1 MEEQKEQIGRNSQ
14 KFVRNSYEFRTNFT
28 SRENSHKF
36 IQVKF
41 VRNSYEFRTNFVRIS
56 REFRPIFAKT
66 QSKHTSKH
74 TLQSHGQV
82 MLHAPVLAHL
92 GDRHAGTVF
101 TRCHSVVGRPGGAMP
116 DKAKWISDSASTSP
130 PFTTS
135 SWCTLPRKNSMH
147 WGPTPMTARS
157 AAGAY
162 REMKVGWKG
171 QVGGPAGSVCGASAN
186 RAWAASPS
194 HNPTLATAPFPTH
207 NT

>member
-1 MEEQKEQIGRNSQ
+1 M
-14 KFVRNSYEFRTNFT
+14 
-28 SRENSHKF
+28 
-36 IQVKF
+36 
-41 VRNSYEFRTNFVRIS
+41 NFVQ
-56 REFRPIFAKT
+56 FANT

-147 WGPTPMTARS
+147 WGPTSMTARS
-157 AAGAY
+157 AAGADL
-162 REMKVGWKG
+162 EMKVGWKG
-171 QVGGPAGSVCGASAN
+171 QVGGPAGSVCGVGEQG
-186 RAWAASPS
+186 
-194 HNPTLATAPFPTH
+194 L
-207 NT
+207 